1 MTDLVDR
8 LRNDQPG
15 ERQPVRE
22 ARMELGGLLT
32 EAANEIESL
41 YGQVEDLQT
50 SRARHRADNKRLRE
64 SLGAAARVLHK
75 AGERFASY
83 AATPVRR
90 GTPEGDKQWAQ
101 RCFAAH
107 DAAQGETK

>member
-1 MTDLVDR
+1 MTDLVER
-8 LRNDQPG
+8 LRDDQPG

-32 EAANEIESL
+32 EAANEIEAL
-41 YGQVEDLQT
+41 
-50 SRARHRADNKRLRE
+50 RADNKRLRE

-75 AGERFASY
+75 AGEQFDQT
-83 AATPVRR
+83 AATN
-90 GTPEGDKQWAQ
+90 EKWAK